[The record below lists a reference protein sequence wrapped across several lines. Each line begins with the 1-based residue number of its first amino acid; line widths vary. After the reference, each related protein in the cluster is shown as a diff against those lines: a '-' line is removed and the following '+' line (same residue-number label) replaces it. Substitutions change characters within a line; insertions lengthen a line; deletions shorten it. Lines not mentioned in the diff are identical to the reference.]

1 MDIDKQRELNR
12 DKTRANIIKARLRN
26 YREDLELLDS
36 LKVRVGINRDKMD
49 LQSGWSN
56 RDAVQGGGTSQEDRL
71 NKLLDKIRDDE
82 RTMKMIELENRALSF
97 AIETLPDEDMKKII
111 YHVWVC
117 HDRSMEQLGREL
129 HLSKTSIWRKSDA
142 ALLDIYRKLY
152 ILTPEDVDPR

>member
-1 MDIDKQRELNR
+1 MDFDKQREINR
-12 DKTRANIIKARLRN
+12 NRARTDIIKARLRN
-26 YREDLELLDS
+26 YREDLELQDS
-36 LKVRVGINRDKMD
+36 LKVRIGINRDRMD

-56 RDAVQGGGTSQEDRL
+56 SDAVQGGGSSQEDRL

-82 RTMKMIELENRALSF
+82 RTIKMIELENRALTF
-97 AIETLPDEDMKKII
+97 AIETLPEEDMKKII

-129 HLSKTSIWRKSDA
+129 HLSKSSIWRKSDA

>member
-1 MDIDKQRELNR
+1 MDIDKQTELNR
-12 DKTRANIIKARLRN
+12 DKTRANIIKARLNN

-56 RDAVQGGGTSQEDRL
+56 SDAVQGGGTSQEDRL

-82 RTMKMIELENRALSF
+82 RAMKMIELENRALAF

-129 HLSKTSIWRKSDA
+129 HLSKSSIWRKSDA